1 MVLARKIKLIKVW
14 LKTYMY
20 IFSNIFKQIKTETV
34 FIVNVSIRIVFVF
47 CFHLWLKSTLTLC
60 PLWLCCAAF
69 FVAFAPLPGET
80 VVQWVQQIFLARW
93 QVWHL
98 TAVSSVFI
106 VLSALLAFLW
116 NTLYQ
121 FFSTRLVTVRRAW
134 CSLRCENCGVDCI
147 VERCVCVCNLLMRCK
162 SVSVLKRDKPR
173 KSGEWEQAVTYKH
186 FGLKYKIESLNEC
199 KC

>member
-20 IFSNIFKQIKTETV
+20 SFSYIFKQIKTETV

-47 CFHLWLKSTLTLC
+47 CFFFHLWLKSTLTLC

-69 FVAFAPLPGET
+69 FLAFAPLPGET

-106 VLSALLAFLW
+106 VLSALLAFLR

-147 VERCVCVCNLLMRCK
+147 VERCVCVCIICLWDVK
-162 SVSVLKRDKPR
+162 VSVCSNEINP
-173 KSGEWEQAVTYKH
+173 
-186 FGLKYKIESLNEC
+186 ESEESENKL
-199 KC
+199 